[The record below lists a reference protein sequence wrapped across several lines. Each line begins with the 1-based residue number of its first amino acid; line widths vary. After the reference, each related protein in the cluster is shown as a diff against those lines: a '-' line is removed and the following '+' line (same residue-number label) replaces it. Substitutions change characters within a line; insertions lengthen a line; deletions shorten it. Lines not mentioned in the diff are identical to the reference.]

1 MNQKSRETVPTGC
14 AELYH
19 GGEEMARPEKVGED
33 RMDAPASQAEEFGLT
48 LFAARAIASF
58 FTCRQL
64 IEQKVLIRVQS
75 GKSLIPPLSSK
86 SVLFLCFSWEDFTAF
101 CCFQL

>member
-1 MNQKSRETVPTGC
+1 
-14 AELYH
+14 
-19 GGEEMARPEKVGED
+19 MADVEKVTGK
-33 RMDAPASQAEEFGLT
+33 RLGWRRCQGLRDAGFECQAEEFGLT

>member
-1 MNQKSRETVPTGC
+1 MSQKSRETVLTGC

-19 GGEEMARPEKVGED
+19 GGEEMARPEKARED
-33 RMDAPASQAEEFGLT
+33 RMDAPACQAEEFGLT

-64 IEQKVLIRVQS
+64 IEQEVLIQS
-75 GKSLIPPLSSK
+75 
-86 SVLFLCFSWEDFTAF
+86 SWGDP
-101 CCFQL
+101 CHS